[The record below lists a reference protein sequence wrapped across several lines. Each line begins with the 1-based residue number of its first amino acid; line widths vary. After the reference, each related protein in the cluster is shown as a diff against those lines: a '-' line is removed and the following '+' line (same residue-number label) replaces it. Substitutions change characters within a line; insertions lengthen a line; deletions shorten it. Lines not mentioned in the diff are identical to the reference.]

1 MLINKIISVVFRL
14 IFFSLIVTN
23 YINFMFCTWIPI
35 AKTNKFAL
43 VQIFIMNFLI
53 IMLLWCIFVT
63 MKSDPGS
70 VPLYWGFYF
79 GDSDTK
85 RKRYCLMCNVFKPDR
100 CHHCS
105 VCNKCVLNM
114 DHHCPWIN
122 NCIGFFNRK
131 FFIQMLFYINLCLI
145 FLNISNGKFVY
156 DIVHKIIK
164 NKITAKKNF
173 TENLYFL
180 ILYSLDILLMF
191 FLASFFKFHLK
202 LVLENKTT
210 IETIDKKGKD
220 FESSVTIFFI
230 SLFLII

>member
-1 MLINKIISVVFRL
+1 MLINLIISIVFRL
-14 IFFSLIVTN
+14 IFFTLIISN
-23 YINFMFCTWIPI
+23 YIHFMLCTWIPLTKI
-35 AKTNKFAL
+35 HKAAL
-43 VQIFIMNFLI
+43 IPIFVMNFLI

-63 MKSDPGS
+63 IKSEPGS

-79 GDSDTK
+79 GDSDIK

-131 FFIQMLFYINLCLI
+131 FFIQMLFYLNVTLI
-145 FLNISNGKFVY
+145 FLNITNAKFVY
-156 DIVHKIIK
+156 DIIQRIIK
-164 NKITAKKNF
+164 NKINITKEF

-180 ILYSLDILLMF
+180 TLYTLDLLLMF
-191 FLASFFKFHLK
+191 FLGSFFKFQLLPFVYVVFFQRK
-202 LVLENKTT
+202 L
-210 IETIDKKGKD
+210 
-220 FESSVTIFFI
+220 
-230 SLFLII
+230 